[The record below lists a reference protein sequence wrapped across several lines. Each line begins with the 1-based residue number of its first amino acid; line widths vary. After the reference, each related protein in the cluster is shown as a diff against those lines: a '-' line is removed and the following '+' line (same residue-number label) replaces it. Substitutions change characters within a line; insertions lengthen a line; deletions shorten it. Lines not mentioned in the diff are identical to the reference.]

1 MKKLLSILFA
11 AALTFSII
19 VIGNISAGATSMG
32 AIGQVKYIK
41 RKSRKVYHRTKHG
54 SKVVYYKTKRGT
66 KKTYH
71 KSKRVTKRTY
81 SKTKDKVTN

>member
-1 MKKLLSILFA
+1 MKKILVVVFSVSLSISVVFA
-11 AALTFSII
+11 GNVAA
-19 VIGNISAGATSMG
+19 SAASV
-32 AIGQVKYIK
+32 AAKSQVGYIK
-41 RKSRKVYHRTKHG
+41 RKSKKVYYRTKHG

-81 SKTKDKVTN
+81 HKTKDKVT